1 MWWEGA
7 GDGVGGHDV
16 ATTCSL
22 QTHPHTL
29 QGHPL
34 NLGLNYR
41 APHLLIFFFLRSPMG
56 SDNGPREAWA
66 HMGWVGHP
74 AH

>member
-1 MWWEGA
+1 MLVERE
-7 GDGVGGHDV
+7 VGGHDV
-16 ATTCSL
+16 ATTL
-22 QTHPHTL
+22 PPADTPAHFARP
-29 QGHPL
+29 PI

-41 APHLLIFFFLRSPMG
+41 TPTRTYYYFFFEGPKGRY
-56 SDNGPREAWA
+56 GPREAWA

>member
-1 MWWEGA
+1 MLVERV
-7 GDGVGGHDV
+7 VGGHYV
-16 ATTCSL
+16 ATTCHL

-29 QGHPL
+29 EGHPI
-34 NLGLNYR
+34 NVGLNYR
-41 APHLLIFFFLRSPMG
+41 DPERTYYYFFFEGPKGRY
-56 SDNGPREAWA
+56 GPREAWA